1 MGTYMSRVY
10 VHYLEPYIEPYMYS
24 RARILVLGLDGGGK
38 TTLLESL
45 RRNQDRNKEDA
56 KDYGIN
62 VSKVLHKNVA
72 CILYELPGQKD
83 LRVIWKSFF
92 PKTDA
97 LIFVLDSTDQKRIET
112 ARAALYQCLQD
123 ENLEGVPL
131 LICANKQDLPN
142 SLPRKSI
149 ITQLKLQSYF
159 QKKKDLREYHV
170 APTVAT
176 TGAGLYQAMEQLR
189 RMISSKI
196 EVGKEKLEE
205 SENKCHPP
213 TANQKVHP
221 ILCN

>member
-1 MGTYMSRVY
+1 MGTHMSRVH
-10 VHYLEPYIEPYMYS
+10 VHHLEPHVEPCVHS

-56 KDYGIN
+56 EGHGID

-72 CILYELPGQKD
+72 CMLCEPPGQKD

-97 LIFVLDSTDQKRIET
+97 LIFVLDSTDQKRTET
-112 ARAALYQCLQD
+112 ARAALHQCLQD
-123 ENLEGVPL
+123 ENLEGVPSL
-131 LICANKQDLPN
+131 TCANEQDLPS
-142 SLPRKSI
+142 SLPRKSM
-149 ITQLKLQSYF
+149 ITQLKLQSCF

-176 TGAGLYQAMEQLR
+176 TGAGSHQAMEQLR
-189 RMISSKI
+189 RMMSS
-196 EVGKEKLEE
+196 ED
-205 SENKCHPP
+205 
-213 TANQKVHP
+213 
-221 ILCN
+221 